1 MHFTNVVGTQGKV
14 DFIVK
19 AKKMQELYQV
29 RIRAMGVPSQ
39 K

>member
-19 AKKMQELYQV
+19 AKKMQEPYQV